1 VKPLFEKGPNQFG
14 IGGALPPKR
23 YLTRF
28 VKYMATCCSYSEEK
42 EDSEATLESP
52 SCYKPV
58 HKCASLT
65 RTLVLVLE
73 HFLILA

>member
-1 VKPLFEKGPNQFG
+1 
-14 IGGALPPKR
+14 
-23 YLTRF
+23 
-28 VKYMATCCSYSEEK
+28 MATCCSYSEEK

-73 HFLILA
+73 HFLILAWYIVKNGVILVQITMACDCECCMSNYMQ